1 MKKLTLTLCV
11 IAILGAAA
19 SAFFYIQIGSTKQDL
34 NDQLTSEK
42 SRATALEADLAQT
55 KEQAA
60 NLQQRLTQLD
70 SELGDAK
77 SRLSSSETR
86 AVQINRDLTQ
96 VRSQLSTKDQAVTEA
111 QQQIE
116 QLRSELVKARL
127 NTTGGSPEE
136 TEQYKQTIAGLEARI
151 QELQRNVASGATSTV
166 AGSTI
171 ATGASSTVAGAPV
184 AAATPLPADFTTQV
198 ASVGPQN
205 AFVVLSFGSNQ
216 GAQPGQSFT
225 IVRDGE
231 EIARAQVSEVKEGY
245 AIAQVLPSS
254 IKSALRAGDGAAV
267 VAPRS

>member
-19 SAFFYIQIGSTKQDL
+19 SAFFYIQIGNTKQEL
-34 NDQLTSEK
+34 SDQLTAEK
-42 SRATALEADLAQT
+42 SRASTLEADLAQA
-55 KEQAA
+55 KEQTA
-60 NLQQRLTQLD
+60 NLRQSLAQLD
-70 SELGDAK
+70 SDLGDTK

-96 VRSQLSTKDQAVTEA
+96 VRSQLSTKEQAVQEA
-111 QQQIE
+111 QQQVE

-127 NTTGGSPEE
+127 ATTAASPEE
-136 TEQYKQTIAGLEARI
+136 VEQYKQTIASLETRI
-151 QELQRNVASGATSTV
+151 QELQSSVASGGAT
-166 AGSTI
+166 GSTI
-171 ATGASSTVAGAPV
+171 ASSAGTSSVAGAPV
-184 AAATPLPADFTTQV
+184 ATGAPLPSDFTTQV

-216 GAQPGQSFT
+216 GAQAGQSFT
-225 IVRDGE
+225 IVRNGE

-245 AIAQVLPSS
+245 AIAQVVPSS

>member
-19 SAFFYIQIGSTKQDL
+19 SAFFYIQIGNTKQDL

-42 SRATALEADLAQT
+42 SRATTLEADLTQA

-96 VRSQLSTKDQAVTEA
+96 VRSQLSTKDQAVAES

-127 NTTGGSPEE
+127 NTTAGSPEE
-136 TEQYKQTIAGLEARI
+136 VEQYKQTIAALESRI
-151 QELQRNVASGATSTV
+151 QELQSSVSSGTV

-171 ATGASSTVAGAPV
+171 ATGGTSTAAGTPVTAGA
-184 AAATPLPADFTTQV
+184 PLPADFTTQV

-216 GAQPGQSFT
+216 GAQTGQSFT

-245 AIAQVLPSS
+245 AIAQVVPSS